1 MFLARPN
8 TISREHLVAIGKG
21 RRKPDAPTPFRP
33 RWRGF
38 EKPHQKSEEAI
49 FFARPGSIRR
59 ESFVTIGGGR
69 RKPDAEPDA
78 PTPFRPRWR
87 GFETAH
93 PKTEEAIFSARL
105 GST

>member
-49 FFARPGSIRR
+49 FFARPGCIRR

-69 RKPDAEPDA
+69 RKPDAEPDGPTVDGARRPDAREESPTVQIFFPA
-78 PTPFRPRWR
+78 P
-87 GFETAH
+87 
-93 PKTEEAIFSARL
+93 S
-105 GST
+105 